1 MIKKFAVIII
11 IVVALFLSAC
21 QAGAASTA
29 PTLTPKKGKQPIL
42 QASATAGDMNPVA
55 EAATL
60 TAIATMGTPTQ
71 DAFAIPGDETTTS
84 IPSLDQPTL
93 DPNLPTP
100 TNGGP
105 SLATVT
111 PIPVQTTAPG
121 VHPTTYTLQEGEF
134 IFCLARRFNV
144 DPAETLALNGLVD
157 SETIYAGRTI
167 TLPSSGVF
175 PGPRA
180 LKAHPATYTV
190 SSSNDSIYA
199 IACLYGDVDPMN
211 IAAVNNLSA
220 PYNLTAG
227 MQLQIP

>member
-1 MIKKFAVIII
+1 MKKFAVIII
-11 IVVALFLSAC
+11 IVVALVLSAC
-21 QAGAASTA
+21 QAGPASTP

-71 DAFAIPGDETTTS
+71 DAFAIPGDETTTAT
-84 IPSLDQPTL
+84 PSLDQPTL

-100 TNGGP
+100 TGGVP

-111 PIPVQTTAPG
+111 PNPAKTTAPG

-144 DPAETLALNGLVD
+144 DPAETLALNGLYD
-157 SETIYAGRTI
+157 SETIYAGRTVKI
-167 TLPSSGVF
+167 PTTGVF
-175 PGPRA
+175 PGQRA

-190 SSSNDSIYA
+190 QSSEESIYSV
-199 IACLYGDVDPMN
+199 ACLYGDVEPMN

-227 MQLQIP
+227 MKLQIP